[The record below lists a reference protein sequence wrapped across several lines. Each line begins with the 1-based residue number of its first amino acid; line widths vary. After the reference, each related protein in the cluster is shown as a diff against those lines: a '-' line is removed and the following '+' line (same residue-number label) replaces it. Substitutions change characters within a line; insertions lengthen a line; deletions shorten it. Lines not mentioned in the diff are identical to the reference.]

1 MYAAMLLWKKVMTCG
16 LLFFF
21 FFLLCSTDTI
31 EETVTV
37 GVADGHSNVL
47 TYVTC
52 TICMPL
58 SNG

>member
-1 MYAAMLLWKKVMTCG
+1 MEEGNDLWAVV
-16 LLFFF
+16 FF
-21 FFLLCSTDTI
+21 FFLLRSTDTI